1 MTSLGNLVQTRI
13 GLQSFAK
20 MFYIISRETQQRW
33 GLERRWLR
41 PLIMSPKDVESPL
54 LSAETPMRHYVLAC
68 DWSKEQLA
76 RTHLLR
82 YIQYWETQVL
92 NPRGLARPVVGVHN
106 LPRLRKTRR
115 TPWYNLLT
123 DLTRR
128 GTASILLP
136 RRIYQRYQVVW
147 NQAGWVAGEN
157 FIEMMP
163 LSTVPLLPF
172 LAILNAGTTEMAVR
186 VRAHV
191 YGGGVYNLNPGSIE
205 AVPVIDVRTLAEPV
219 LQRLEEAYKQ
229 FLLSRGK
236 DRPALDAI
244 VLEGAG
250 LPAAF
255 LPTLQAALRGLQHF
269 SDAIL
274 EPMQAA
280 TTNGTPWP
288 EELRLL

>member
-1 MTSLGNLVQTRI
+1 
-13 GLQSFAK
+13 
-20 MFYIISRETQQRW
+20 
-33 GLERRWLR
+33 
-41 PLIMSPKDVESPL
+41 
-54 LSAETPMRHYVLAC
+54 
-68 DWSKEQLA
+68 
-76 RTHLLR
+76 
-82 YIQYWETQVL
+82 
-92 NPRGLARPVVGVHN
+92 
-106 LPRLRKTRR
+106 
-115 TPWYNLLT
+115 
-123 DLTRR
+123 
-128 GTASILLP
+128 
-136 RRIYQRYQVVW
+136 
-147 NQAGWVAGEN
+147 VAGEN

-163 LSTVPLLPF
+163 FSTVPLLPF

-186 VRAHV
+186 VSAHV

-205 AVPVIDVRTLAEPV
+205 AVPVIDVRTLAPPV

-229 FLLSRGK
+229 FLLSKGK
-236 DRPALDAI
+236 DRPALDTI

-274 EPMQAA
+274 EPMQVA

>member
-1 MTSLGNLVQTRI
+1 LYAPPAYVELLKHPGMTSLGSLVQTRI

-33 GLERRWLR
+33 ELERRWLR
-41 PLIMSPKDVESPL
+41 PMIMSPKDVE
-54 LSAETPMRHYVLAC
+54 TPR
-68 DWSKEQLA
+68 LA

-92 NPRGLARPVVGVHN
+92 NPRGLARPVVGVQN

-163 LSTVPLLPF
+163 LATVPLLPF
-172 LAILNAGTTEMAVR
+172 LAILNAGTTEIAVR
-186 VRAHV
+186 VKAHV
-191 YGGGVYNLNPGSIE
+191 YGGGVYNLNPGSIDD
-205 AVPVIDVRTLAEPV
+205 VPVIDVRALAPAV

-229 FLLSRGK
+229 FLLCKGK
-236 DRPALDAI
+236 NRPALDAI

-274 EPMQAA
+274 EPMQGAA
-280 TTNGTPWP
+280 ADGTPWP